1 MSQFFEY
8 LSGELIKID
17 PREKDNENKKLENN
31 KLD

>member
-17 PREKDNENKKLENN
+17 PHEKDSANKKLENK